1 MQVTGDSVFN
11 RTEHNRIISTI
22 PRRRTK
28 HSSKMQS
35 RYAAALASLAAQG
48 IRFAKPDQSLYL
60 LGYKHGMNAA
70 MRWPEQA
77 KPEPGSTT
85 DKRKKQAKTVPIVRD
100 SVLASDTTTPAK

>member
-1 MQVTGDSVFN
+1 MQATGDSGFN
-11 RTEHNRIISTI
+11 RAEHCKLIATI

-28 HSSKMQS
+28 HKSKMQA

-70 MRWPEQA
+70 MRWPDQA
-77 KPEPGSTT
+77 KPEAGTASTN
-85 DKRKKQAKTVPIVRD
+85 KRKR
-100 SVLASDTTTPAK
+100 

>member
-1 MQVTGDSVFN
+1 MQATGDSGFN
-11 RTEHNRIISTI
+11 RAEHCKLIATI

-28 HSSKMQS
+28 HKSKMQA

-70 MRWPEQA
+70 MRWPDQA
-77 KPEPGSTT
+77 KPEQDKPTS
-85 DKRKKQAKTVPIVRD
+85 KRKSRT
-100 SVLASDTTTPAK
+100 